1 MLDNQLNTPNTSRG
15 VVLPLFEPEK
25 VQQILAKQSTET
37 EDKNDIP
44 TPTYDKLVKEA
55 ARLDVVSKYPC
66 AFDYKIFKNIELRYA
81 DKPVRGGI
89 VKSNPIKLV
98 NSHSSCQ
105 QCLYAFE
112 IDTYGRGCFHNCTY
126 CYAKAELTVHGYW
139 NNPAPMP
146 VNINEIRK
154 IFYTVFET
162 SKSSKWRSIMEKKI
176 PLRIGCMSDSFMWID
191 AKYKLTQE
199 LLKILNFYQYPYT
212 VITRSDLVAHDQ
224 YISLID
230 KNLGSVQ
237 ISMSSINDPLNK
249 LLEPGAAS
257 SERRLLALEK
267 LVKNG
272 IWTAVRINPMFPN
285 FPDGYYSN
293 PNFKWDGPVPNL
305 DYSTLNIVDAVADT
319 GCTAIIAGFGRFS
332 SFAMNNMNKALNRDL
347 KLFFNKAEV
356 NKSRRDFHYSEP
368 EIRHYYELYKKRCIE
383 NAVEFTVCYIGNGE
397 TEFWKHQDLWSN
409 KTDCCNIKGKV
420 CSFKTDSRSINFTER
435 LKFSS
440 NQCSTPVDPNRL
452 HIALG
457 PDEEHK
463 FKREIIRRNKRGSKE
478 INL

>member
-1 MLDNQLNTPNTSRG
+1 MLDNQLNTPSQSPTSI
-15 VVLPLFEPEK
+15 LPLINPPPPAPTVGRPE
-25 VQQILAKQSTET
+25 ISTEDR
-37 EDKNDIP
+37 EIP
-44 TPTYDKLVKEA
+44 TPTYDRLIIEA
-55 ARLDVVSKYPC
+55 AKLDAASKYKSK
-66 AFDYKIFKNIELRYA
+66 FDYKIFKNLEMRYA
-81 DKPVRGGI
+81 DKPIRGGI
-89 VKSNPIKLV
+89 VKSNPLKLV

-112 IDTYGRGCFHNCTY
+112 IDTYGRGCMHNCTY

-139 NNPAPMP
+139 NNPAPVP

-162 SKSSKWRSIMEKKI
+162 SKKSKWRAIMEQKI

-191 AKYKLTQE
+191 AKYKLSQE

-212 VITRSDLVAHDQ
+212 IITRSDLIAHDS
-224 YISLID
+224 YIPLID

-237 ISMSSINDPLNK
+237 FSLSSINDPLNK

-257 SERRLLALEK
+257 AERRLQALEK
-267 LVKNG
+267 LVKSG

-293 PNFKWDGPVPNL
+293 PNFKWEGQIPTLN
-305 DYSTLNIVDAVADT
+305 YSTLDIVDAVADT

-332 SFAMNNMNKALNRDL
+332 SFSINNMNRALNREL
-347 KLFFNKAEV
+347 RVFFNRAQIY
-356 NKSRRDFHYSEP
+356 KSSRDYHFSEP
-368 EIRHYYELYKKRCIE
+368 EIRHYYELYKKRCKE

-397 TEFWKHQDLWSN
+397 SEFWKHQDLWSN
-409 KTDCCNIKGKV
+409 KKDCCNIKGKV
-420 CSFKTDSRSINFTER
+420 CSFKTDSRSIGFNER
-435 LKFSS
+435 LKFISKNS
-440 NQCSTPVDPNRL
+440 YTPVDSERL

-457 PDEEHK
+457 VEDQKK
-463 FKREIIRRNKRGSKE
+463 FKREIISTKGGPSGE
-478 INL
+478 TSV